1 MNKAFVKISYMYVS
15 IYICIKTESF
25 RYLTSVKWL
34 TDNIKIRL
42 HTSRPRKRFKVKH
55 PPIYKR
61 VTFQSVNY
69 RQFKYDKGISQILS
83 SELKCWTLISLNF
96 SWSDR
101 WLLKIYDEI
110 ANMSIIEK
118 LLSKVTSPRSPTGD
132 INVSKSNHK

>member
-1 MNKAFVKISYMYVS
+1 MNKGFVKDFI
-15 IYICIKTESF
+15 ICIKYICIKTESF

-42 HTSRPRKRFKVKH
+42 HTSWPRKRFKVKH
-55 PPIYKR
+55 PPRCKR

-69 RQFKYDKGISQILS
+69 RQFKYDKRISQILS
-83 SELKCWTLISLNF
+83 SELKCWTLISLNI